1 MRMAITGRQRTQAV
15 VTFERLDTVE
25 TLVTVLSSK
34 PGRGIATGTRG
45 IVMGVTSLGITVVF
59 ANGFAQRYH
68 AEDLARVN

>member
-34 PGRGIATGTRG
+34 PGWGVPTGTRG
-45 IVMGVTSLGITVVF
+45 LVIGVTSLGITVTFKSGVCH
-59 ANGFAQRYH
+59 RYH
-68 AEDLARVN
+68 ADDLARVN